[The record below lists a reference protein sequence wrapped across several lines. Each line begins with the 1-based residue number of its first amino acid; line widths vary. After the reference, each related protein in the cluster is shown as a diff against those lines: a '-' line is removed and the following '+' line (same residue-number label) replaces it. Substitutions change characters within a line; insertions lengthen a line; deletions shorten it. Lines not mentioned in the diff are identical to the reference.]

1 MFSKHVQ
8 WFLWR
13 TSLISQWSFLGMVI
27 KNNKTSKVQKTAFHR
42 LSPLFVFLFVFYF
55 IFYVFVCRVTGSWRR
70 RLPCCA
76 EAAAAFDEAPWSR
89 GHLGLRVEAQ
99 GGRVGSRWAD
109 PPAGLSLLPGWWDPA
124 CRSWYRGGGGAGEAG
139 EGPDRSAHP
148 SHQSRNRTQP
158 IASETD
164 WWEKVIAIA
173 VVQFCRSAV
182 GKWEQMV
189 CLLLPQFL
197 E

>member
-13 TSLISQWSFLGMVI
+13 TSLISHWSFLGMVI

-42 LSPLFVFLFVFYF
+42 LSPFFFF
-55 IFYVFVCRVTGSWRR
+55 FYVFVCRVTGSRRR

-99 GGRVGSRWAD
+99 GGRVRSRWAD

-173 VVQFCRSAV
+173 VVQFCRRAV
-182 GKWEQMV
+182 V